1 MDCFPRNR
9 NTPGE
14 LTSNTVPFFC
24 FCSSSW
30 LLKSWALS
38 SSTPR
43 GFCSPFSLAQGFR
56 RAPSRAADR
65 EIRWLRGC
73 RRPPRDRDGAHPSPA
88 RRRRGA
94 RRRRHP
100 PRCRETR
107 EHTALAPRRGRAPR
121 DDPSRTRAARPRR
134 VDVRALSRPRAP
146 RRGNGARRR
155 RVRACRAPDR
165 ATSLATGHRGRATA
179 RSGRPRGASVME
191 SQAPRV
197 SVEGFDGPLDLLL
210 ELVEEKKLDILTVR
224 LGDLADAYLARV
236 RAMAELPA
244 DEVSAFL
251 ALASRLVL
259 LKARSLLPSLEPI
272 PDEEGESEEDLRL
285 RLLEYAI
292 VRERAGQL
300 GARLRAGERAF
311 HREGGTVELPPR
323 GGEVDALA
331 SAWSRVLALATRQR
345 EEDIVAPGERYSV
358 EQRTGEIEALV
369 AAQERVSFATLLGDA
384 PTVGFAVVTFIA
396 LLDLYRRGVIDLV
409 QDELFA
415 DIVITRREATS
426 AQT

>member
-1 MDCFPRNR
+1 
-9 NTPGE
+9 
-14 LTSNTVPFFC
+14 
-24 FCSSSW
+24 
-30 LLKSWALS
+30 
-38 SSTPR
+38 
-43 GFCSPFSLAQGFR
+43 
-56 RAPSRAADR
+56 
-65 EIRWLRGC
+65 
-73 RRPPRDRDGAHPSPA
+73 
-88 RRRRGA
+88 
-94 RRRRHP
+94 
-100 PRCRETR
+100 
-107 EHTALAPRRGRAPR
+107 
-121 DDPSRTRAARPRR
+121 
-134 VDVRALSRPRAP
+134 
-146 RRGNGARRR
+146 
-155 RVRACRAPDR
+155 
-165 ATSLATGHRGRATA
+165 
-179 RSGRPRGASVME
+179 ME

-197 SVEGFDGPLDLLL
+197 TVEGFDGPLDLLL
-210 ELVEEKKLDILTVR
+210 ELVEERKLDILTVL
-224 LGDLADAYLARV
+224 LGDLADAYLVRV
-236 RAMAELPA
+236 RAMSALPA

-272 PDEEGESEEDLRL
+272 PAEEGESEEELRL

-345 EEDIVAPGERYSV
+345 EEDVLAPGERYSV
-358 EQRTGEIEALV
+358 EQRTAEIEAV
-369 AAQERVSFATLLGDA
+369 IAAQEQVSFARLLGEA

-396 LLDLYRRGVIDLV
+396 LLDLYRRGFIDLA

-426 AQT
+426 AQL

>member
-1 MDCFPRNR
+1 M
-9 NTPGE
+9 
-14 LTSNTVPFFC
+14 
-24 FCSSSW
+24 
-30 LLKSWALS
+30 
-38 SSTPR
+38 
-43 GFCSPFSLAQGFR
+43 
-56 RAPSRAADR
+56 
-65 EIRWLRGC
+65 
-73 RRPPRDRDGAHPSPA
+73 
-88 RRRRGA
+88 
-94 RRRRHP
+94 
-100 PRCRETR
+100 
-107 EHTALAPRRGRAPR
+107 
-121 DDPSRTRAARPRR
+121 
-134 VDVRALSRPRAP
+134 
-146 RRGNGARRR
+146 
-155 RVRACRAPDR
+155 
-165 ATSLATGHRGRATA
+165 
-179 RSGRPRGASVME
+179 ME
-191 SQAPRV
+191 SQAPNV

-236 RAMAELPA
+236 RAMPSLPA

-259 LKARSLLPSLEPI
+259 LKARSLLPSLEPL
-272 PDEEGESEEDLRL
+272 PEEEGESEEELRA

-311 HREGGTVELPPR
+311 HREGGTIELPPR

-358 EQRTGEIEALV
+358 EQRTAEIEALI
-369 AAQERVSFATLLGDA
+369 AAHERVSFATLLGDT
-384 PTVGFAVVTFIA
+384 PTIGFAVVTFIA
-396 LLDLYRRGVIDLV
+396 LLDLYRRGTIDLV

-415 DIVITRREATS
+415 DIVVTRREPTS